1 MLTNRVNTNQS
12 GIIMLHFSDANAKT
26 VNLSKVSGLAPYLTG
41 GRKVYSLD
49 LSSGVTCPGAK
60 NCHSWVKVNPQT
72 GKATIKDGPACRF
85 RCFSASQEV
94 LYPALRACR
103 ANNTRQIKSAK
114 YAGRIARLILA
125 SIPPKAGVVRL
136 HVGGDFF
143 SIGYMSAII
152 AVAAARPDVLFY
164 FYTKSLPYLQRV
176 VQDVPS
182 ADLSRGV
189 ILPNLL
195 VTASRGGKY
204 DNLIDILQ
212 LREARVVYSEAE
224 ASELGLTIDHDDSH
238 AALAGGDFALLI
250 HGTQPAGSNAGKALA
265 KLRGK
270 GTYSRK

>member
-1 MLTNRVNTNQS
+1 MLY
-12 GIIMLHFSDANAKT
+12 FSEANAKT
-26 VNLSKVSGLAPYLTG
+26 ANLTNVRELAPYLAG

-49 LSSGVTCPGAK
+49 LTSGVTCPGAK
-60 NCHSWVKVNPQT
+60 NCHSWAKVDPQT
-72 GKATIKDGPACRF
+72 GKAKIQDGPYCQF

-94 LYPALRACR
+94 LFPAVRARR
-103 ANNTRQIKSAK
+103 ANNTDQIKSAK
-114 YAGRIARLILA
+114 YAGRIARLILE
-125 SIPPKAGVVRL
+125 SLPPNIGILRL

-143 SIGYMSAII
+143 CQAYMSAII

-164 FYTKSLPYLQRV
+164 FYTKSLPYLQRA

-182 ADLSRGV
+182 ANLPKGV

-195 VTASRGGKY
+195 VTGSRGGKY
-204 DNLIDILQ
+204 DNLIDVLQ
-212 LREARVVYSEAE
+212 LREAKVVYSEAE
-224 ASELGLTIDHDDSH
+224 ATELGLTIDHDDSH